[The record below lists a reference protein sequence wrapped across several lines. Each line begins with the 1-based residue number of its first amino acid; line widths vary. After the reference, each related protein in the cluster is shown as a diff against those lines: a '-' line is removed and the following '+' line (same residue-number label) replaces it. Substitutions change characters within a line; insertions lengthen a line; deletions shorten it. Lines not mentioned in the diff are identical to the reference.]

1 MMIYAGRVLSG
12 LCVGLLTLTL
22 PVYLSETV
30 QPEIRGILGLLPT
43 TFGNAGMLC
52 VCICVCVCVCVCVCR
67 YVYVC
72 MYVCMYVCVIFL

>member
-1 MMIYAGRVLSG
+1 MCLTWSLFLPPAYIVIGSAVNVMMIYVGRVLGG

-43 TFGNAGMLC
+43 TFGNAGEGREREI
-52 VCICVCVCVCVCVCR
+52 V
-67 YVYVC
+67 
-72 MYVCMYVCVIFL
+72 